1 MCYTVCRIRCRRQ
14 AEERSGLK
22 QMKKGIGILAGLAA
36 AAGLF
41 LLALGAWF
49 RSSQASV
56 AVIGGADGP
65 TSIFVAAKVNGAAL
79 TGAGLAVLAVGLAAG
94 IVLAAVRRKRKKGS
108 R

>member
-1 MCYTVCRIRCRRQ
+1 
-14 AEERSGLK
+14 
-22 QMKKGIGILAGLAA
+22 MKKGIGIL
-36 AAGLF
+36 AGLF

-65 TSIFVAAKVNGAAL
+65 TSIFVAAKINGAAL

-94 IVLAAVRRKRKKGS
+94 IALAAVRRKRKKGS